1 MTASGISE
9 DAWLGERLGKPAWH
23 LAPQADPAA
32 WCAAVSGPA
41 FADTKLAVDDA
52 GRRSTFLRSGFD
64 LVDTAVTFERPA
76 VTVTGT
82 PGTNVRLATPSDA
95 EAVRAVAGANFAS
108 DRFHADPQIEPAIA
122 DRIKADWAGNFF
134 AGKRGDWMVVAESA
148 GRVAGFLQLLDR
160 DGHLVIDLIAVDHAA
175 RGKGLAAAMIE
186 LAAANLMPGAP
197 MRVGS
202 QLANTASVRLYESLG
217 FRLVRAE
224 HVLHCH
230 LH

>member
-1 MTASGISE
+1 MTAAGISE
-9 DAWLGERLGKPAWH
+9 DAWLGDRLGKPAWH

-32 WCAAVSGPA
+32 WRDGVSGPA
-41 FADTKLAVDDA
+41 FADTKLAIDDA
-52 GRRSTFLRSGFD
+52 GRRTAFLAAGFD
-64 LVDTAVTFERPA
+64 LADTAVTFERPA
-76 VTVTGT
+76 GAATGA
-82 PGTNVRLATPSDA
+82 PGTTARQATPDDA
-95 EAVRAVAGANFAS
+95 DAVRAVAGSGFS
-108 DRFHADPQIEPAIA
+108 TDRFHADPQIDPAVA

-134 AGKRGDWMVVAESA
+134 AGKRGDWMVVAESD

-175 RGKGLAAAMIE
+175 RGRGLATAMIE
-186 LAAANLMPGAP
+186 HAAANLMPGAP
-197 MRVGS
+197 MRVGT